1 MGYAEYIRV
10 LLRPVGIYAF
20 VPGNIGNGEIESIG
34 TALDD
39 CEAVVEEGEREALV
53 PTAEDWGLA
62 LREALFAKRPAAPT
76 LELRRA
82 AILALLQISGDG
94 FTTESINRALS
105 GCGIRAVVAETEQNG
120 RVRVTFP
127 NTAGIPEAFD
137 QIAGIIT
144 DIIPCHLET
153 EFYFRYLTWV
163 ELEAHFSSW
172 ESIEQDGYT
181 WEQLELAV

>member
-1 MGYAEYIRV
+1 MGYAEYIRG
-10 LLRPVGIYAF
+10 LLRPVGIYTFA
-20 VPGNIGNGEIESIG
+20 PGSIGNGEIESIG
-34 TALDD
+34 AALDG
-39 CEAVVEEGEREALV
+39 CEAAVEESEREVLV
-53 PTAEDWGLA
+53 PTAKDWGLA
-62 LREALFAKRPAAPT
+62 LREVLFAKKPAAPT

-94 FTTESINRALS
+94 FTIESINRALS
-105 GCGIRAVVAETEQNG
+105 GCGIRAVVAETGQSG

-127 NTAGIPEAFD
+127 NTAGIPEEFD

-163 ELEAHFSSW
+163 ELEARFTDRKS
-172 ESIEQDGYT
+172 
-181 WEQLELAV
+181 VV